1 MSLFKKGDFRMKFLN
16 ENIGKNIINKL
27 NEDTRQ
33 DVYNMSI
40 TEMIKKYAELCESAG
55 SSMSYLEVLEQLE
68 SYGCLN
74 TGAFRSMLIDTID
87 YLNDESI

>member
-1 MSLFKKGDFRMKFLN
+1 
-16 ENIGKNIINKL
+16 
-27 NEDTRQ
+27 
-33 DVYNMSI
+33 
-40 TEMIKKYAELCESAG
+40 MIKKYAELCESAG